1 MKKTIL
7 TLLHLILTVILILF
21 CIHIIR
27 FDGILEETMIGQYRS
42 DDILKRSMNYS
53 IPFTAILVFLVSL
66 KLLLKIAFKGKS
78 PNSWKIYTF
87 IFGSLCHYIVFF
99 VIFTGA
105 IAITPYLTSHSKTIE
120 VERSVLGP
128 EEKIVNN
135 TVVEYKEISIYP
147 SFPLEVNGK
156 EAIIIDTS
164 KGMENF
170 MKVLYDNNEA
180 FFVQKY
186 RDIFILHND
195 TLSLFDGSFESLT
208 YSQKNPNLIE
218 TLTNL
223 HYDTI
228 WLFSN
233 ELSDVSKNTSDLIS
247 DSSLIVYSPENID
260 VSGLESYFDT
270 VNAISI
276 NDIK

>member
-1 MKKTIL
+1 
-7 TLLHLILTVILILF
+7 
-21 CIHIIR
+21 
-27 FDGILEETMIGQYRS
+27 
-42 DDILKRSMNYS
+42 
-53 IPFTAILVFLVSL
+53 
-66 KLLLKIAFKGKS
+66 
-78 PNSWKIYTF
+78 
-87 IFGSLCHYIVFF
+87 
-99 VIFTGA
+99 
-105 IAITPYLTSHSKTIE
+105 
-120 VERSVLGP
+120 
-128 EEKIVNN
+128 
-135 TVVEYKEISIYP
+135 
-147 SFPLEVNGK
+147 
-156 EAIIIDTS
+156 
-164 KGMENF
+164 